1 MELLSFET
9 ISFFIAFVN
18 LTIVRKLSLIFRF
31 CESFEMQ
38 LLTQHSINVFN
49 TMRQQ
54 KICPQSLRVAIARGN
69 VYDFSLQAAV
79 VVSISN
85 FPSIHRGVIRY

>member
-18 LTIVRKLSLIFRF
+18 LTIVRKLRSNFFRF

-54 KICPQSLRVAIARGN
+54 KICPQSLRVVIARGN
-69 VYDFSLQAAV
+69 VYDFSL
-79 VVSISN
+79 
-85 FPSIHRGVIRY
+85 

>member
-1 MELLSFET
+1 
-9 ISFFIAFVN
+9 
-18 LTIVRKLSLIFRF
+18 
-31 CESFEMQ
+31 MQ

-54 KICPQSLRVAIARGN
+54 KICPQSLRVVIARGN
-69 VYDFSLQAAV
+69 VYDFSLWAAV

-85 FPSIHRGVIRY
+85 IPLIHRGVIRYSKIGSVWAMEEIFLGRDILAKIKLLWIKMQLRIK